1 MCLQWESGRLLV
13 CMEPGQDLGNG
24 LLMNEGSPVDRVLAA
39 FIICHLDIL
48 PCVHHNWI
56 TNMLILHLWDM
67 RKV

>member
-1 MCLQWESGRLLV
+1 
-13 CMEPGQDLGNG
+13 MEPGQDLGNG

-48 PCVHHNWI
+48 PCVHRNWI